1 MNAITQRNKTFGELL
16 TELRA
21 RLGFVTQGSASKA
34 NEAVLKS
41 YLQEAHEYVYSEL
54 EPPALKK
61 RAIIN
66 LQANSHLY
74 DWHDDND
81 DEDIDPGQV
90 LAIHVKVSDTIREKL
105 LQGITETDRSFSSH
119 RQQPSKYDTLNGQ
132 LEIWPIPGQAYELII
147 EHIAG
152 KGRFDRS
159 SDRPSVPDRLVFLY
173 ALANAK
179 AHYRHPDAQ
188 VPAKAF
194 EVMLSKEKSKQKE
207 NTRYFVGTNAASRE
221 GQVARTENGY
231 SLRA

>member
-1 MNAITQRNKTFGELL
+1 MNALVQRNKTFGELL

-41 YLQEAHEYVYSEL
+41 YLQEAHDYVYSEL

-61 RAIIN
+61 LSTLK
-66 LQANSHLY
+66 LQANSNLY

-81 DEDIDPGQV
+81 DTDIDPGQV
-90 LAIHVKVSDTIREKL
+90 RAIHVKVSDTLRPEL
-105 LQGITETDRSFSSH
+105 TQGITESDRSFSSM
-119 RQQPSKYDTLNGQ
+119 RDQPRKYDTLNGQ
-132 LEIWPIPGQAYELII
+132 LEIWPTPGQAYDLII

-152 KGRFDRS
+152 KGRFERM
-159 SDRPSVPDRLVFLY
+159 SDRTSVPDRLVFLY
-173 ALANAK
+173 ALASAK

-188 VPAKAF
+188 VPAKTF
-194 EVMLSKEKSKQKE
+194 EVMISKEKSKQKE
-207 NTRYFVGTNAASRE
+207 NTRYFVTTGGASRDA
-221 GQVARTENGY
+221 QVARTENGY